1 MHRGG
6 GNARITS
13 HNQCFNLIEA
23 FSNLA
28 PWGEKKFV
36 SELKRTYKF
45 KRGVNCHTED
55 NSPKYRMVGNDVGL
69 ESPTYSCNGHSE
81 LNSGSINVDKRLR
94 NKCAMTCVEENI
106 LSLGGE
112 SGCLNEVNYNHER
125 GLKHELIN
133 NEPSPEF
140 LSSSQLTKKFNPLTV
155 REGNC
160 FTDTVFSRFTSHF
173 SLKRAGATHVANWNN
188 SRKIA
193 FTLAEVLI
201 TLGIIGVV
209 AAMTMPSL
217 IQHHREKAM
226 VTSLEKFVST
236 ISQAVDLY
244 KADNECV
251 DSISTCVSYI
261 SKGDENCENFAPIA
275 AKMNVI
281 ASVKN
286 ANKSTADW
294 LPDKAYN
301 YYGEEQE
308 GIYGGVS
315 KKNVGTCAYLL
326 NDGTTFAVDVN
337 PTNFDIMVDVNG
349 KKLPNRVGQD
359 IFPLLIGADANFV
372 NAGVTSGNSNKNK
385 DVIFYPLGSNYNAF
399 RGLCRYYYS
408 GGCNPLNTDPTKD
421 NGASPTAYV
430 LMTKKLPPKY

>member
-1 MHRGG
+1 
-6 GNARITS
+6 
-13 HNQCFNLIEA
+13 
-23 FSNLA
+23 
-28 PWGEKKFV
+28 
-36 SELKRTYKF
+36 
-45 KRGVNCHTED
+45 
-55 NSPKYRMVGNDVGL
+55 MVGNDVGL
-69 ESPTYSCNGHSE
+69 KSQTHRSFKFWYRDFCSS
-81 LNSGSINVDKRLR
+81 LR
-94 NKCAMTCVEENI
+94 ANAKQSRETVITRSDERRSNLIQNEKDEIATFRCTSLAMTNYGHPELVSVSC
-106 LSLGGE
+106 G
-112 SGCLNEVNYNHER
+112 LN
-125 GLKHELIN
+125 
-133 NEPSPEF
+133 PSPAFQVPSPQVARGKIRSVEYMKENNSTDKVHS
-140 LSSSQLTKKFNPLTV
+140 L
-155 REGNC
+155 
-160 FTDTVFSRFTSHF
+160 FTTHH
-173 SLKRAGATHVANWNN
+173 SLKLAAFTLAEGATHVAHWNN

-251 DSISTCVSYI
+251 DSISTCISYI
-261 SKGDENCENFAPIA
+261 SKGDENCDNFAPIA

-281 ASVKN
+281 ASVKK

-372 NAGVTSGNSNKNK
+372 NAGVTSGNTNKNK
-385 DVIFYPLGSNYNAF
+385 DVIFYPLGSDYNAF
-399 RGLCRYYYS
+399 RGLCKHYYS
-408 GGCNPLNTDPTKD
+408 GECNPLNTDPTKD
-421 NGASPTAYV
+421 HGASPTAYV

>member
-1 MHRGG
+1 MERHVPRRGG
-6 GNARITS
+6 GNSLKSS
-13 HNQCFNLIEA
+13 HNQGFNLIEA
-23 FSNLA
+23 FNNLA
-28 PWGEKKFV
+28 LWGEKKFI
-36 SELKRTYKF
+36 SKQKRTYKF
-45 KRGVNCHTED
+45 QRGVNNILDCYANQTKILSKEYSFVAGDYVRSTAYNDVKRHTED
-55 NSPKYRMVGNDVGL
+55 NSPKYRMVGKMKG
-69 ESPTYSCNGHSE
+69 
-81 LNSGSINVDKRLR
+81 I
-94 NKCAMTCVEENI
+94 I
-106 LSLGGE
+106 
-112 SGCLNEVNYNHER
+112 
-125 GLKHELIN
+125 
-133 NEPSPEF
+133 
-140 LSSSQLTKKFNPLTV
+140 
-155 REGNC
+155 
-160 FTDTVFSRFTSHF
+160 FTDKVHSHF
-173 SLKRAGATHVANWNN
+173 TTHHSLKLAAFTLAEGATHVAHWNN

-315 KKNVGTCAYLL
+315 KRNIGTCAYLL
-326 NDGTTFAVDVN
+326 NDGTTFAVDIN

-399 RGLCRYYYS
+399 RGLCLFRSTYS
-408 GGCNPLNTDPTKD
+408 CNPLNTDPTKD

>member
-1 MHRGG
+1 MERHVPRGG
-6 GNARITS
+6 GNSLKPS
-13 HNQCFNLIEA
+13 HNHGLWQVGMFN
-23 FSNLA
+23 NLA
-28 PWGEKKFV
+28 PWGENKFV

-45 KRGVNCHTED
+45 QRGVNNILDCHANQTRILSKEYSFVAGDYVRSTARNDVKRHTED
-55 NSPKYRMVGNDVGL
+55 NSPKYRMVGKMKG
-69 ESPTYSCNGHSE
+69 
-81 LNSGSINVDKRLR
+81 I
-94 NKCAMTCVEENI
+94 I
-106 LSLGGE
+106 
-112 SGCLNEVNYNHER
+112 
-125 GLKHELIN
+125 
-133 NEPSPEF
+133 
-140 LSSSQLTKKFNPLTV
+140 
-155 REGNC
+155 
-160 FTDTVFSRFTSHF
+160 FTDKVHSHF
-173 SLKRAGATHVANWNN
+173 TTHHSLKLAAFTLAEGATHVAHWNN

-244 KADNECV
+244 KADNDCV

-315 KKNVGTCAYLL
+315 KRNIGTCAYLL
-326 NDGTTFAVDVN
+326 NDGTTFAVDIN

-372 NAGVTSGNSNKNK
+372 YAGVTSGNSNKNK
-385 DVIFYPLGSNYNAF
+385 DVIFYPLGSDYNAF
-399 RGLCRYYYS
+399 RGLCSYYYS
-408 GGCNPLNTDPTKD
+408 GGGCNPLNTDPTKEH
-421 NGASPTAYV
+421 GASPTAYV

>member
-1 MHRGG
+1 MERHVPRRGG
-6 GNARITS
+6 GNSLKPS
-13 HNQCFNLIEA
+13 HNQGFSLIET
-23 FSNLA
+23 FNNLA
-28 PWGEKKFV
+28 LWGEKKFV

-45 KRGVNCHTED
+45 QRGVNNILDCHANQTRILSKEYSCVAGDYVRSSARNDVKRHTED
-55 NSPKYRMVGNDVGL
+55 NSPKYRMVGKMKG
-69 ESPTYSCNGHSE
+69 
-81 LNSGSINVDKRLR
+81 I
-94 NKCAMTCVEENI
+94 I
-106 LSLGGE
+106 
-112 SGCLNEVNYNHER
+112 
-125 GLKHELIN
+125 
-133 NEPSPEF
+133 
-140 LSSSQLTKKFNPLTV
+140 
-155 REGNC
+155 
-160 FTDTVFSRFTSHF
+160 FTDKVHSHF
-173 SLKRAGATHVANWNN
+173 TTHHSLKLA
-188 SRKIA
+188 A

-244 KADNECV
+244 KADNDCV

-315 KKNVGTCAYLL
+315 KRNIGTCAYLL
-326 NDGTTFAVDVN
+326 NDGTTFAVDIN

-372 NAGVTSGNSNKNK
+372 YAGVTSGNSNKNK

-399 RGLCRYYYS
+399 RGLCLFSSISR

>member
-1 MHRGG
+1 MADGTARSSSGG
-6 GNARITS
+6 GNSLKPS
-13 HNQCFNLIEA
+13 HNQ
-23 FSNLA
+23 
-28 PWGEKKFV
+28 G
-36 SELKRTYKF
+36 
-45 KRGVNCHTED
+45 
-55 NSPKYRMVGNDVGL
+55 
-69 ESPTYSCNGHSE
+69 
-81 LNSGSINVDKRLR
+81 
-94 NKCAMTCVEENI
+94 
-106 LSLGGE
+106 
-112 SGCLNEVNYNHER
+112 
-125 GLKHELIN
+125 
-133 NEPSPEF
+133 
-140 LSSSQLTKKFNPLTV
+140 
-155 REGNC
+155 
-160 FTDTVFSRFTSHF
+160 
-173 SLKRAGATHVANWNN
+173 
-188 SRKIA
+188 

-359 IFPLLIGADANFV
+359 IFPLLIGADANFT
-372 NAGVTSGNSNKNK
+372 NAGGGNTNKNK

-399 RGLCRYYYS
+399 RGLCKYYYS
-408 GGCNPLNTDPTKD
+408 GECNPLNTDPTKD

>member
-1 MHRGG
+1 MERHVPRGG
-6 GNARITS
+6 GNSLKPS
-13 HNQCFNLIEA
+13 HNHGFSLIEA
-23 FSNLA
+23 FNNLA
-28 PWGEKKFV
+28 LWGEKKFV

-45 KRGVNCHTED
+45 QRGVNNILDCHANQTRILSKEYSFVAGDYVRSTARNDVKRHTED
-55 NSPKYRMVGNDVGL
+55 NSPKYRMVGKMKG
-69 ESPTYSCNGHSE
+69 
-81 LNSGSINVDKRLR
+81 I
-94 NKCAMTCVEENI
+94 I
-106 LSLGGE
+106 
-112 SGCLNEVNYNHER
+112 
-125 GLKHELIN
+125 
-133 NEPSPEF
+133 
-140 LSSSQLTKKFNPLTV
+140 
-155 REGNC
+155 
-160 FTDTVFSRFTSHF
+160 FTDKVHSHF
-173 SLKRAGATHVANWNN
+173 TTHHSLKLAAFTLAEGATHVAHWNN

-244 KADNECV
+244 KADNDCV

-315 KKNVGTCAYLL
+315 KRNIGTCAYLL
-326 NDGTTFAVDVN
+326 NDGTTFAVDIN

-372 NAGVTSGNSNKNK
+372 YAGVTSGNSNKNK
-385 DVIFYPLGSNYNAF
+385 DVIFYPLGSDYNAF
-399 RGLCRYYYS
+399 RGLCSYYYS
-408 GGCNPLNTDPTKD
+408 GGGCNPLNTDPTKEH
-421 NGASPTAYV
+421 GASPTAYV

>member
-1 MHRGG
+1 MRST
-6 GNARITS
+6 AR
-13 HNQCFNLIEA
+13 ND
-23 FSNLA
+23 
-28 PWGEKKFV
+28 V
-36 SELKRTYKF
+36 KR
-45 KRGVNCHTED
+45 HTEY
-55 NSPKYRMVGNDVGL
+55 NSPKYRMVGKMKG
-69 ESPTYSCNGHSE
+69 
-81 LNSGSINVDKRLR
+81 I
-94 NKCAMTCVEENI
+94 I
-106 LSLGGE
+106 
-112 SGCLNEVNYNHER
+112 
-125 GLKHELIN
+125 
-133 NEPSPEF
+133 
-140 LSSSQLTKKFNPLTV
+140 
-155 REGNC
+155 
-160 FTDTVFSRFTSHF
+160 FTDKVHSLFTTHH
-173 SLKRAGATHVANWNN
+173 SLKLA
-188 SRKIA
+188 A

-315 KKNVGTCAYLL
+315 KRNIGTCAYLL
-326 NDGTTFAVDVN
+326 NDGTTFAVDIN

-399 RGLCRYYYS
+399 RGLCLFSSISR

>member
-1 MHRGG
+1 MWRMERHVPRRGG
-6 GNARITS
+6 GNSLKPS
-13 HNQCFNLIEA
+13 HNHGFSLIGAFN
-23 FSNLA
+23 NLA
-28 PWGEKKFV
+28 PWGEKKFI
-36 SELKRTYKF
+36 SKQKRTYKF
-45 KRGVNCHTED
+45 QRGVNNKLDCHANQTRILSKEYSFVAGDYVRSTACNDVKRHTED
-55 NSPKYRMVGNDVGL
+55 NSPKYRMVGKMKG
-69 ESPTYSCNGHSE
+69 
-81 LNSGSINVDKRLR
+81 I
-94 NKCAMTCVEENI
+94 I
-106 LSLGGE
+106 
-112 SGCLNEVNYNHER
+112 
-125 GLKHELIN
+125 
-133 NEPSPEF
+133 
-140 LSSSQLTKKFNPLTV
+140 
-155 REGNC
+155 
-160 FTDTVFSRFTSHF
+160 FTDKVHSHF
-173 SLKRAGATHVANWNN
+173 TTHHSLKLAAFTLAEGATYVAHWNN

-308 GIYGGVS
+308 GTYGGVS
-315 KKNVGTCAYLL
+315 KRNIGACAYLL
-326 NDGTTFAVDVN
+326 NDGTTFAVDIN

-385 DVIFYPLGSNYNAF
+385 DVIFYPLGSDYNAF

-408 GGCNPLNTDPTKD
+408 GGCNPLNTDPTKEH
-421 NGASPTAYV
+421 GASPTAYV

>member
-1 MHRGG
+1 MERHVPRRGG
-6 GNARITS
+6 GNSLKPS
-13 HNQCFNLIEA
+13 HNHGFSLIKAFN
-23 FSNLA
+23 NLA
-28 PWGEKKFV
+28 PWGEKKFI
-36 SELKRTYKF
+36 SKQKRTYKF
-45 KRGVNCHTED
+45 QRGVNNRQDCHANQTRILSKEYSFVAGDYVRSTARNDVKRHTED
-55 NSPKYRMVGNDVGL
+55 NSPKYRMVGKMKGIIF
-69 ESPTYSCNGHSE
+69 P
-81 LNSGSINVDKRLR
+81 DK
-94 NKCAMTCVEENI
+94 V
-106 LSLGGE
+106 
-112 SGCLNEVNYNHER
+112 H
-125 GLKHELIN
+125 
-133 NEPSPEF
+133 
-140 LSSSQLTKKFNPLTV
+140 
-155 REGNC
+155 
-160 FTDTVFSRFTSHF
+160 SHF
-173 SLKRAGATHVANWNN
+173 TTHHSLKLAAFTLAEGATHVANWNN

-315 KKNVGTCAYLL
+315 KRNIGTCAYLL
-326 NDGTTFAVDVN
+326 NDGTTFAVDIN

-359 IFPLLIGADANFV
+359 IFPLLVGSDANFTYSG
-372 NAGVTSGNSNKNK
+372 AASGNSNKNK
-385 DVIFYPLGSNYNAF
+385 DIIFYPLGSNYNAF
-399 RGLCRYYYS
+399 KGLCRIYYNDS
-408 GGCNPLNTDPTKD
+408 CNPLNTDPTKD

>member
-1 MHRGG
+1 MERHVPRRGG
-6 GNARITS
+6 GNSLKSS

-23 FSNLA
+23 FNNLA
-28 PWGEKKFV
+28 LWGEKKFI
-36 SELKRTYKF
+36 SKQKRTYKF
-45 KRGVNCHTED
+45 QRGVNNKLDCHANQTRILSKEYSFVAGDYVRSTARNDVKRHTED
-55 NSPKYRMVGNDVGL
+55 NSPKYRMVGKMKGIIF
-69 ESPTYSCNGHSE
+69 P
-81 LNSGSINVDKRLR
+81 DK
-94 NKCAMTCVEENI
+94 V
-106 LSLGGE
+106 
-112 SGCLNEVNYNHER
+112 H
-125 GLKHELIN
+125 
-133 NEPSPEF
+133 
-140 LSSSQLTKKFNPLTV
+140 
-155 REGNC
+155 
-160 FTDTVFSRFTSHF
+160 SHF
-173 SLKRAGATHVANWNN
+173 TTHHSLKLAAFTLAEGATHVAHWNN

-244 KADNECV
+244 KADNDCV

-315 KKNVGTCAYLL
+315 KRNIGTCAYLL
-326 NDGTTFAVDVN
+326 NDGTTFAVDIN

-359 IFPLLIGADANFV
+359 IFPLLIGAYANFV
-372 NAGVTSGNSNKNK
+372 YAGVTSGNSNKNK
-385 DVIFYPLGSNYNAF
+385 DVIFYPLGNDYNAF

>member
-1 MHRGG
+1 MADGTARSSGG
-6 GNARITS
+6 GNSLKPS
-13 HNQCFNLIEA
+13 HNQDFSLIEA
-23 FSNLA
+23 FNNLA
-28 PWGEKKFV
+28 LWGEKKFV

-45 KRGVNCHTED
+45 QRGVNNRLDCHANQTRILSKEYSFVAGDYVRSTARNDVKRHTED
-55 NSPKYRMVGNDVGL
+55 NSPKYRMVGKMKG
-69 ESPTYSCNGHSE
+69 
-81 LNSGSINVDKRLR
+81 I
-94 NKCAMTCVEENI
+94 I
-106 LSLGGE
+106 
-112 SGCLNEVNYNHER
+112 
-125 GLKHELIN
+125 
-133 NEPSPEF
+133 
-140 LSSSQLTKKFNPLTV
+140 
-155 REGNC
+155 
-160 FTDTVFSRFTSHF
+160 FTDKVHSHF
-173 SLKRAGATHVANWNN
+173 TTHHSLKLAAFTLAEDATHVDHWNN

-315 KKNVGTCAYLL
+315 KRNIGTCAYLL
-326 NDGTTFAVDVN
+326 NDGTTFAVDIN

-399 RGLCRYYYS
+399 RGLCLFSSISR